1 MKTLIFNGSPRL
13 KGDTRSL
20 INVMLEDLQ
29 GEYKIVNAY
38 NDKIAP
44 CIDCRYCWY
53 SNGCAFRDD
62 MQKIYE
68 YIEECDNILIA
79 SPIYYSQLTGPLL
92 SVASRLQ
99 IYYCAEKFRGEQLI
113 EKKKRGAVL
122 LVGGGDGDPERAFG
136 TAKTLLHQMNCK
148 EIYDLVCCHNTNVAP
163 ALEDENAVNGAK
175 KIAEYFNANNVQ

>member
-13 KGDTRSL
+13 KGDTKSL
-20 INVMLEDLQ
+20 INVLLENLE

-38 NDKIAP
+38 SDKIAP

-53 SNGCAFRDD
+53 STGCAFRDG
-62 MQKIYE
+62 MEKIYE

-92 SVASRLQ
+92 SVGSRLQ

-113 EKKKRGAVL
+113 EKAKKGAVL
-122 LVGGGDGDPERAFG
+122 LVGGGDGDPEKANE
-136 TAKTLLHQMNCK
+136 TAKTLLAQMNCK
-148 EIYDLVCCHNTNVAP
+148 EICDLVCCHNTDNVP
-163 ALEDENAVNGAK
+163 AIEDEKAVEGVK
-175 KIAEYFNANNVQ
+175 RIAEYFNKQ